1 MNKEFNPTPTDIAAF
16 SRIIDSIWTIYWLLG
31 RQCGMVTDRD
41 IEALCIK
48 YFGGIFDKSERSER
62 IVE

>member
-1 MNKEFNPTPTDIAAF
+1 
-16 SRIIDSIWTIYWLLG
+16 
-31 RQCGMVTDRD
+31 MVTDRD